1 MEEARREITAALR
14 EEGLPEHWEEWGQV
28 AAADEQ
34 TFGSPT
40 VIVDGRDVVSGEVAR
55 RTGSGSSCRVYPEG
69 DRMLGA
75 PSREMIRK
83 ALRSSKH

>member
-14 EEGLPEHWEEWGQV
+14 EEGLPEHWEEWGQRMV
-28 AAADEQ
+28 GDEL

-40 VIVDGRDVVSGEVAR
+40 VIVDGRDVASGDLAR
-55 RTGSGSSCRVYPEG
+55 RTARGSCCRVYVDG
-69 DRMLGA
+69 NSLRGA
-75 PSREMIRK
+75 PSCETIRK

>member
-28 AAADEQ
+28 VAADEQ

-40 VIVDGRDVVSGEVAR
+40 VIVDGRDVASGEVVR
-55 RTGSGSSCRVYPEG
+55 RTESGSRCRVYTDG
-69 DRMLGA
+69 NRMRGA
-75 PSREMIRK
+75 PSRETIRK
-83 ALRSSKH
+83 ALRSWKQ